1 MITLNNVIRSTAAL
15 CAIMAAGVSLA
26 DDGVVRMSD
35 RKAAPTDGGAQTI
48 GYKMSDPCGESYCA
62 PQPCMTQS
70 CFSGCQTGD
79 QCQSG
84 ACYGNGYGGNGYGS
98 CYTPTDCNSC
108 FAGGDGSGGHGNWG
122 SQCQTCDG
130 YGNGGRG
137 RRHGRNGRDGYGDCD
152 ECGNGRKGFAGKCK
166 TANKNLCDCLFGWMI
181 PSGCGGQGCPPVG
194 KYHMTYAD
202 QPSYIDQRDTQLY
215 AAQGYGMPMSVPLA
229 PNVHHAYNYSSG
241 IPASRITHI
250 GNYNP
255 MTSPQRLPCQ
265 SW

>member
-15 CAIMAAGVSLA
+15 CAIMTAGVSFA
-26 DDGVVRMSD
+26 GDGVVRMSD
-35 RKAAPTDGGAQTI
+35 RKAPPTDGGVQTI
-48 GYKMSDPCGESYCA
+48 GYTMSDPCGETYCM
-62 PQPCMTQS
+62 PQPCMTPG
-70 CFSGCQTGD
+70 CFDGCQTCD
-79 QCQSG
+79 PCQSG
-84 ACYGNGYGGNGYGS
+84 ACGGNGYGGNGYGS
-98 CYTPTDCNSC
+98 CYTPMDCNSC
-108 FAGGDGSGGHGNWG
+108 FNDCNASGGHGGWG
-122 SQCQTCDG
+122 SQCQTCDA
-130 YGNGGRG
+130 YGNGVRG
-137 RRHGRNGRDGYGDCD
+137 RRHGRNGRRGYGDCD
-152 ECGNGRKGFAGKCK
+152 ECGNGRNGFAGKCR
-166 TANKNLCDCLFGWMI
+166 TANRNLCDCLFGWMI
-181 PSGCGGQGCPPVG
+181 PAGCGGQGAPLVG

-202 QPSYIDQRDTQLY
+202 QPSYIDSRDTKLY